1 MFMHE
6 VANKTAYKNQKLWF
20 MRTIKATVKNVFVDG
35 QKVQSAIC
43 TRSTKPIFRSESA
56 RYVLFVQMSKEMWDF
71 DNGGSGE
78 IILGKV
84 VNSFLPELFKRWQR
98 INARHLV
105 TVVLFTRME
114 HQSTTCADSSQASH
128 VNKMAEVQADGT
140 HYSDFYRVVVSDMAS
155 GEWSYI
161 LARMKTELR
170 TFLRDVSIRHPC
182 SRTCLS
188 LDDGFVGASG
198 RCPDWV
204 ISGQPSI
211 AARGNILEAIS
222 LASLQFSDDHVDRDL
237 VRTGVSVA
245 IVSPGTGI
253 FEVDYQLLVT
263 TTENLVA
270 NGIGVDLICLARV
283 PLHSVPLFKYTAPP
297 AAIGRQT
304 PQGLQSDVPAN
315 YGIASPKPVLSLSSQ
330 PEIAFSLE
338 NEGACEGGL
347 STKMKQEA
355 WCYVIPHW
363 IDISFWTS
371 PSENDP
377 LPPEWLGKS
386 MGKASNFPL
395 NRPGKIFLPR
405 VRMHKLQMLG
415 VMEDI
420 MDDISI
426 PYLEPMR
433 RIQKASRPLSE
444 KKPAVTR
451 VSTPI
456 DLGGGESQNSSLGS
470 SLWISP
476 SLRSSGTQTREQ
488 LVQHMVEYDEEIFLD
503 LTTSNKLASSQS
515 NRAKRR
521 SSNWQIPR
529 VDYRSHKRSTS
540 RGGYRSSLEE
550 QHPVL
555 RAIDRPNDT
564 VYIDEV
570 KAREAEAYRKVAKNE
585 VKTRLD
591 RFPRQVSL
599 GPGGFSMT
607 TPKAIASTEL
617 TAEYAKPESSLGQTS
632 QMQMQ
637 MPQSTLHKSI
647 LPRTSSK
654 PTPSPVS
661 TCSVESASDRW
672 EHSQSSDLEAQS
684 SSRPIPIRKLTAF
697 RIQGNGGWP
706 HNGKEHLS
714 FKVAHK
720 QGKILHAGSKNE
732 EQSTVPPLTLRTE
745 SEIDGSTH
753 ARVVT
758 AGHDMQPWLTVLNPS
773 NPNADGYL
781 PNGLGRWQHV
791 FPRPSRASK
800 IKWKSLCSP
809 AAVPITTEYCPTP
822 EQLSED
828 YRQCSYSV
836 DLPKEADLAVQSR
849 PGNWLLREMISLR
862 LCYGYQIVMH
872 VPQSEQEGLVIFD
885 KNLSVHDGTVLEL
898 TKGASFHRLRY
909 IEGKAV
915 AVDCFVRHPATSLSS
930 SASSFEEFAYRPSI
944 RTMLAETYAP
954 RDMKIHLKCEDFDW
968 REFDAFLTLHV
979 GKPPSELPKGFRY
992 WRARFV
998 LIPVDPPTSHRRPP
1012 QPVNEDNE
1020 EEVRLEGICKLTQVW
1035 QKFRY
1040 VPIDE
1045 HRFHASSRK
1054 RNDTNPLD
1062 IIYHTRNP
1070 SAIVAAEKGDMAEC
1084 ATTGKPIELL
1094 PESELLQR
1102 SNLSLSLLAQI
1113 IQSEKGVR
1121 MLDRRWHWR
1130 LHYNC
1135 FIGFELTSW
1144 LLQNFR
1150 DIDSRDE
1157 AVEFGKELMSSGLF
1171 QHVEQ
1176 RHNFRDG
1183 NFFYQ
1188 IAGDYRT
1195 PRPEARTW
1203 FGSRKSVPLTPASED
1218 VVQVPPGS
1226 RASSHPGEQSE
1237 DDTATP
1243 SGDKQPLTVV
1253 LSKSMLYDVDHRR
1266 RSHRPE
1272 LISLHYDR
1280 LHNPD
1285 NCYHFRIDWVNVTSK
1300 LIDDAILL
1308 WAATV
1313 ERFGLRLVEVPMAE
1327 ACAITEKHP
1336 FRAPY
1341 SVTLVRLPP
1350 DKQPEYPAY
1359 LDARNFSIHDR
1370 VEPYFYEKSLLRKFD
1385 YVLDLEAAKD
1395 FPSDVDVRGKPDFR
1409 YPQYI
1414 HRSGVLLAQITG
1426 HGSFALL
1433 ANRLYDHRPKAGQEA
1448 PTTQDSEPYRRK
1460 AHGCRNTSYQRSPR
1474 TSPYSS
1480 PLLRPKTDLPLFPQ
1494 PVQMP
1499 TYVTAEQLKT
1509 EFEEFCHNGTALDA
1523 FYDDTLNKAPIP
1535 GRRTPYLES
1544 AIPSIGLPPNLSLR
1558 QGSPA
1563 SEGNG

>member
-1 MFMHE
+1 MHE
-6 VANKTAYKNQKLWF
+6 VANKTAYKYQKLWF
-20 MRTIKATVKNVFVDG
+20 MRTIKATVKSVFVDG

-71 DNGGSGE
+71 DNGSSGE
-78 IILGKV
+78 IIFGKV

-105 TVVLFTRME
+105 TVVLFTRMQY
-114 HQSTTCADSSQASH
+114 QSIACADSSHASH
-128 VNKMAEVQADGT
+128 VDKMAEIQADGA

-161 LARMKTELR
+161 LSRMKTELR

-182 SRTCLS
+182 SSTRLP
-188 LDDGFVGASG
+188 LDDGFVGASD

-211 AARGNILEAIS
+211 AAQGNILEAIN
-222 LASLQFSDDHVDRDL
+222 LASLQFSDDHIDRDL

-270 NGIGVDLICLARV
+270 NEIGVDLICLSRV

-297 AAIGRQT
+297 AAIGRQSA
-304 PQGLQSDVPAN
+304 QGLQSDVPAN
-315 YGIASPKPVLSLSSQ
+315 RGLASPKPVVSLVSQ
-330 PEIAFSLE
+330 PGIAFSLE
-338 NEGACEGGL
+338 NKSACEGGL
-347 STKMKQEA
+347 STRIKQEA

-363 IDISFWTS
+363 IDVSFWTC
-371 PSENDP
+371 PSENDSF
-377 LPPEWLGKS
+377 PPGWPGKS
-386 MGKASNFPL
+386 MGRAAKFPL
-395 NRPGKIFLPR
+395 NRQGKIFLPR
-405 VRMHKLQMLG
+405 VRMHKLQMFG
-415 VMEDI
+415 VMEDAI
-420 MDDISI
+420 DDISI

-433 RIQKASRPLSE
+433 RVQKASRPLSE

-451 VSTPI
+451 ESTPI
-456 DLGGGESQNSSLGS
+456 DLGAGEPQNSSLGS
-470 SLWISP
+470 SLWFSP
-476 SLRSSGTQTREQ
+476 SLRGSVTPTSGQ
-488 LVQHMVEYDEEIFLD
+488 LVQHMVDYDEEIFLD
-503 LTTSNKLASSQS
+503 LNKSSKPASSQS

-521 SSNWQIPR
+521 SSNWQTPR
-529 VDYRSHKRSTS
+529 VEDWSYKPSTS

-555 RAIDRPNDT
+555 RAIDHPNNT
-564 VYIDEV
+564 VFIDEV
-570 KAREAEAYRKVAKNE
+570 EAREAGAYKKAARNE
-585 VKTRLD
+585 VKTRLN
-591 RFPRQVSL
+591 RFPRQISL
-599 GPGGFSMT
+599 GPRGFGIA

-632 QMQMQ
+632 QMQM
-637 MPQSTLHKSI
+637 PQSTWNRST
-647 LPRTSSK
+647 LPRTSLK
-654 PTPSPVS
+654 PTSSSVS
-661 TCSVESASDRW
+661 TWSGESASDRW
-672 EHSQSSDLEAQS
+672 EHSQSSDSEAQS

-697 RIQGNGGWP
+697 RIQGNSGGP

-714 FKVAHK
+714 FKVAHRR
-720 QGKILHAGSKNE
+720 GKSLHAGSKNE
-732 EQSTVPPLTLRTE
+732 EQSTVPCSTLRTE
-745 SEIDGSTH
+745 IEIDGSTH
-753 ARVVT
+753 ARIVT
-758 AGHDMQPWLTVLNPS
+758 AGYDMQPWLTVLNPS

-781 PNGLGRWQHV
+781 SNCLGRWQHIL
-791 FPRPSRASK
+791 PRPSRTSK

-809 AAVPITTEYCPTP
+809 ATVPITTECCPTP
-822 EQLSED
+822 EQLSKA

-836 DLPKEADLAVQSR
+836 DLPKEADLAEQPR
-849 PGNWLLREMISLR
+849 PSNWLLREMISLR
-862 LCYGYQIVMH
+862 LSHGYQIVIH
-872 VPQSEQEGLVIFD
+872 VPQSEQEGLDIFD
-885 KNLSVHDGTVLEL
+885 KNLTVHDSTVLEL

-930 SASSFEEFAYRPSI
+930 SASSSEEFAYRPSI
-944 RTMLAETYAP
+944 RTMLAETYAL
-954 RDMKIHLKCEDFDW
+954 RDMKIHSTREEFEW
-968 REFDAFLTLHV
+968 REIDAFLTLHA
-979 GKPPSELPKGFRY
+979 GKQPSELPKGLQY

-998 LIPVDPPTSHRRPP
+998 LIPVDPPTSHRRPL

-1035 QKFRY
+1035 QRFRY

-1045 HRFHASSRK
+1045 RRFQASSRK

-1070 SAIVAAEKGDMAEC
+1070 SAIVAAEKGDMAES
-1084 ATTGKPIELL
+1084 ATAGKPIELL

-1121 MLDRRWHWR
+1121 MMDRRWHWR

-1157 AVEFGKELMSSGLF
+1157 AVEFGNELMSSGLF

-1188 IAGDYRT
+1188 IAGDHRT
-1195 PRPEARTW
+1195 PRAEARTW
-1203 FGSRKSVPLTPASED
+1203 FGSRKSVPPTPASED

-1237 DDTATP
+1237 DDAATP
-1243 SGDKQPLTVV
+1243 SGDKQPLAVV

-1300 LIDDAILL
+1300 LIDDAILS

-1313 ERFGLRLVEVPMAE
+1313 ERFGLRLVEVPIAE
-1327 ACAITEKHP
+1327 ACAITEKNP

-1350 DKQPEYPAY
+1350 DKQPEYLAY
-1359 LDARNFSIHDR
+1359 LDARNFSTHNR
-1370 VEPYFYEKSLLRKFD
+1370 VEPYFYEKSLLKKLD
-1385 YVLDLEAAKD
+1385 YVLDLEAAED
-1395 FPSDVDVRGKPDFR
+1395 FPPDVDVRGKPDFR

-1433 ANRLYDHRPKAGQEA
+1433 ANRLYDHRPTAGQEA
-1448 PTTQDSEPYRRK
+1448 PITQDSEPYRRK
-1460 AHGCRNTSYQRSPR
+1460 AHGFRNTSYQRSPR

-1480 PLLRPKTDLPLFPQ
+1480 PLIRPKPDLPLFSQ
-1494 PVQMP
+1494 PVKMP
-1499 TYVTAEQLKT
+1499 TYVTAEQLKSV
-1509 EFEEFCHNGTALDA
+1509 FEEFCHNETALDA

-1544 AIPSIGLPPNLSLR
+1544 AIPSIGLPPNLSL
-1558 QGSPA
+1558 QEGSPA
-1563 SEGNG
+1563 SGGNG

>member
-1 MFMHE
+1 MHE
-6 VANKTAYKNQKLWF
+6 VANKTAYKYQKLWF

-35 QKVQSAIC
+35 HKVQSAIC

-56 RYVLFVQMSKEMWDF
+56 RNVLLVQMSREMWEF

-78 IILGKV
+78 IMFGQI
-84 VNSFLPELFKRWQR
+84 VNSFLPELFQRWQR

-105 TVVLFTRME
+105 TVVLFTRMQY
-114 HQSTTCADSSQASH
+114 QSITCADSSQASH
-128 VNKMAEVQADGT
+128 LDKTAEIQEADSV

-161 LARMKTELR
+161 LARMKIELR

-182 SRTCLS
+182 SRTRS
-188 LDDGFVGASG
+188 PLDDGFAGASG
-198 RCPDWV
+198 RSPEWV

-211 AARGNILEAIS
+211 AARGNILEAIN
-222 LASLQFSDDHVDRDL
+222 LASLQLSDDHVDRDL
-237 VRTGVSVA
+237 FRTGVSVA
-245 IVSPGTGI
+245 IVSPGTGL
-253 FEVDYQLLVT
+253 FEVDYQLLVA
-263 TTENLVA
+263 TTEGLVA
-270 NGIGVDLICLARV
+270 NGIGVDLICLSRV
-283 PLHSVPLFKYTAPP
+283 PLHSVPLFKYTAPA
-297 AAIGRQT
+297 AAIGRQS
-304 PQGLQSDVPAN
+304 PQGLQGDILAN
-315 YGIASPKPVLSLSSQ
+315 CGLASPKPVVVSLSSQ
-330 PEIAFSLE
+330 PEVAFSLE
-338 NEGACEGGL
+338 NEGACEGSL
-347 STKMKQEA
+347 STRMKQEA

-363 IDISFWTS
+363 VDVSFWKS
-371 PSENDP
+371 PSENDS
-377 LPPEWLGKS
+377 LPPEWPGKS
-386 MGKASNFPL
+386 MGRAPKFPL
-395 NRPGKIFLPR
+395 NRQGKIFLPR
-405 VRMHKLQMLG
+405 VRTHKLQMLG
-415 VMEDI
+415 VMEDV

-426 PYLEPMR
+426 PYAEPMR
-433 RIQKASRPLSE
+433 RVQKASGPLSE
-444 KKPAVTR
+444 KYPAVTGEC
-451 VSTPI
+451 TPI
-456 DLGGGESQNSSLGS
+456 NLGGAESQKSSLGS

-476 SLRSSGTQTREQ
+476 SLRGSVIPTSGQ
-488 LVQHMVEYDEEIFLD
+488 LVQHMVDYDEEIFLD
-503 LTTSNKLASSQS
+503 LSKSSGPASSQS
-515 NRAKRR
+515 TREKRR
-521 SSNWQIPR
+521 SSNWQTPR
-529 VDYRSHKRSTS
+529 VEDRSHKPSTS

-555 RAIDRPNDT
+555 RANDHLKNT

-570 KAREAEAYRKVAKNE
+570 EARKAGAYRNVAKDE
-585 VKTRLD
+585 VKTRLK
-591 RFPRQVSL
+591 RFPRQISL
-599 GPGGFSMT
+599 GPRGLGIAR
-607 TPKAIASTEL
+607 PKALASTEL
-617 TAEYAKPESSLGQTS
+617 TAEYAIPESSLGQTS
-632 QMQMQ
+632 QMQM
-637 MPQSTLHKSI
+637 PQSTLNRST
-647 LPRTSSK
+647 LPRTGSK
-654 PTPSPVS
+654 PTSSSVS
-661 TCSVESASDRW
+661 TCSVESAGDRW
-672 EHSQSSDLEAQS
+672 EHSQSSDSEAQS
-684 SSRPIPIRKLTAF
+684 SSRPTPIRKFTAF
-697 RIQGNGGWP
+697 QIQGNSGGP
-706 HNGKEHLS
+706 HNRKEPLS
-714 FKVAHK
+714 LKVANK
-720 QGKILHAGSKNE
+720 QGKNLHAGSKNG
-732 EQSTVPPLTLRTE
+732 EQSTVLPPMLRTE
-745 SEIDGSTH
+745 IATDRSTH
-753 ARVVT
+753 ARVDT
-758 AGHDMQPWLTVLNPS
+758 AGYDMQPWLTVLNPS

-781 PNGLGRWQHV
+781 SNCLGRWQHV

-828 YRQCSYSV
+828 YRQRSYSV
-836 DLPKEADLAVQSR
+836 DLPKEADLAEQPR
-849 PGNWLLREMISLR
+849 PSNWLLREMICLR
-862 LCYGYQIVMH
+862 LSHGYQIVIH
-872 VPQSEQEGLVIFD
+872 VPELGQEGLDIFD
-885 KNLSVHDGTVLEL
+885 KNLSIREGTVLEL

-915 AVDCFVRHPATSLSS
+915 AVDCFVRHPATTLSS
-930 SASSFEEFAYRPSI
+930 SASSFGEFAYRPSV

-954 RDMKIHLKCEDFDW
+954 RDMKIHSTREDFDW
-968 REFDAFLTLHV
+968 REIDAFLTLHAA
-979 GKPPSELPKGFRY
+979 KQPSELPKGLRY

-998 LIPVDPPTSHRRPP
+998 LIPVDPPSSHRRPP
-1012 QPVNEDNE
+1012 QPANEDNE
-1020 EEVRLEGICKLTQVW
+1020 EEVRLEGICKLTQAW
-1035 QKFRY
+1035 QRY
-1040 VPIDE
+1040 RFVPIDE
-1045 HRFHASSRK
+1045 RRFQASSRK
-1054 RNDTNPLD
+1054 NNDTNPLD

-1070 SAIVAAEKGDMAEC
+1070 SAIVAAEKGDMTES

-1121 MLDRRWHWR
+1121 MMDRRWHWR

-1135 FIGFELTSW
+1135 FIGSELTSW

-1150 DIDSRDE
+1150 DIDSREE
-1157 AVEFGKELMSSGLF
+1157 AVEFGQELMSSNLF

-1188 IAGDYRT
+1188 IAGEYRT

-1203 FGSRKSVPLTPASED
+1203 FGTRKSVPPTPASED

-1243 SGDKQPLTVV
+1243 SGDKQPLAVV

-1300 LIDDAILL
+1300 LIDDAILS

-1313 ERFGLRLVEVPMAE
+1313 ERFGLRLVEVPIAE
-1327 ACAITEKHP
+1327 ACAITEKDP

-1341 SVTLVRLPP
+1341 SVSLVRLPP
-1350 DKQPEYPAY
+1350 DKQPEHLAY
-1359 LDARNFSIHDR
+1359 LDARNFSSPDR
-1370 VEPYFYEKSLLRKFD
+1370 IEPYFYEKSLLKKFD

-1395 FPSDVDVRGKPDFR
+1395 FPPDVDVQGKPDFR

-1433 ANRLYDHRPKAGQEA
+1433 ANRLYDHRAAAGQEA
-1448 PTTQDSEPYRRK
+1448 PAIRDSELYRRK
-1460 AHGCRNTSYQRSPR
+1460 AYGFRNTSYQRSPR
-1474 TSPYSS
+1474 TSPSSS
-1480 PLLRPKTDLPLFPQ
+1480 PPIRPKPDLPLLPQ
-1494 PVQMP
+1494 SVKMP
-1499 TYVTAEQLKT
+1499 TYVLAEQLRS
-1509 EFEEFCHNGTALDA
+1509 EFEEFCHNESALDA
-1523 FYDDTLNKAPIP
+1523 FYEDTLNKAPIP

-1544 AIPSIGLPPNLSLR
+1544 AIPSIGLPPHLSLR
-1558 QGSPA
+1558 EGSPA
-1563 SEGNG
+1563 SGGNG